1 MLLAIDVGN
10 TQSHLGVFDGDDLA
24 EHWRFATEAEET
36 ADELAVRVSTLLALR
51 GMRPEQVDGSVVSS
65 VVPQLTPEYAG
76 MCERY
81 LDGGCLI
88 VGPGV
93 KTGMPIRLDNP
104 LELGA
109 DRLVNA
115 VAAYER
121 FGGPCAVADFG
132 TAITFDVVSAEGEY
146 LGGVIGPGVE
156 ISMEALA
163 RRTAKLPP
171 IELGEPL
178 GEPGGVIG
186 KTTHA
191 SLQSGIVYGFAG
203 AVDAIARRVQRELG
217 DQTDFVATGGH
228 AAAIIPFCEMIDEV
242 DDLLTLTGLRLVYER
257 NAMTQPSLTTPF
269 RIGDADGRQ
278 PCAAGAPGRDRQLV
292 RAASGAPPRRRAR
305 RLGDGLEL
313 RASPPQRAHASRAAS
328 HPPRGAPGL
337 DPAVRP
343 RSRGD
348 ALGRRDRGRGR
359 RRPDRHQHGL
369 PGAQGARGRRR
380 RGAPASGPSSPC
392 GSLGPPREGSGRPVT
407 VKLRSG
413 IDPGDRSGL
422 ELALRLV
429 EEAGVAAIALHPRSA
444 AVQHQGQPGLRARPR
459 ARRAAGGRPCR

>member
-1 MLLAIDVGN
+1 VLLAIDVGN
-10 TQSHLGVFDGDDLA
+10 TQSHLGIFDGDDLA
-24 EHWRFATEAEET
+24 EHWRFATEAQET

-51 GMRPEQVDGSVVSS
+51 SMRPGQVEGSVVSS

-132 TAITFDVVSAEGEY
+132 TAITFDVVSSDGEY

-191 SLQSGIVYGFAG
+191 SLQSGNIYGFVG
-203 AVDAIARRVQRELG
+203 AVEAIARRVQRELG
-217 DQTDFVATGGH
+217 KETDFIATGGH
-228 AAAIIPFCEMIDEV
+228 AGAIIPFCETIDEV
-242 DDLLTLTGLRLVYER
+242 DDLLTLTGLRLVYQR
-257 NAMTQPSLTTPF
+257 N
-269 RIGDADGRQ
+269 I
-278 PCAAGAPGRDRQLV
+278 
-292 RAASGAPPRRRAR
+292 
-305 RLGDGLEL
+305 
-313 RASPPQRAHASRAAS
+313 
-328 HPPRGAPGL
+328 
-337 DPAVRP
+337 
-343 RSRGD
+343 
-348 ALGRRDRGRGR
+348 
-359 RRPDRHQHGL
+359 
-369 PGAQGARGRRR
+369 
-380 RGAPASGPSSPC
+380 
-392 GSLGPPREGSGRPVT
+392 
-407 VKLRSG
+407 
-413 IDPGDRSGL
+413 
-422 ELALRLV
+422 
-429 EEAGVAAIALHPRSA
+429 
-444 AVQHQGQPGLRARPR
+444 
-459 ARRAAGGRPCR
+459 

>member
-10 TQSHLGVFDGDDLA
+10 TQSHLGVFANGELA

-51 GMRPEQVDGSVVSS
+51 GIDLAAVDGSVISS

-81 LDGGCLI
+81 LEGGCLI

-93 KTGMPIRLDNP
+93 KTGMAIQLDNP

-132 TAITFDVVSAEGEY
+132 TAITFDVVSEAGEY

-156 ISMEALA
+156 ISMAALA
-163 RRTAKLPP
+163 ERTAKLPP

-186 KTTHA
+186 KSTHA

-217 DQTDFVATGGH
+217 ETTRFVATGGH
-228 AAAIIPFCEMIDEV
+228 ASAIVPFCEMIDEV
-242 DDLLTLTGLRLVYER
+242 DDLLTLNGLRMIWDR
-257 NAMTQPSLTTPF
+257 N
-269 RIGDADGRQ
+269 R
-278 PCAAGAPGRDRQLV
+278 
-292 RAASGAPPRRRAR
+292 
-305 RLGDGLEL
+305 
-313 RASPPQRAHASRAAS
+313 
-328 HPPRGAPGL
+328 
-337 DPAVRP
+337 
-343 RSRGD
+343 
-348 ALGRRDRGRGR
+348 
-359 RRPDRHQHGL
+359 
-369 PGAQGARGRRR
+369 
-380 RGAPASGPSSPC
+380 
-392 GSLGPPREGSGRPVT
+392 
-407 VKLRSG
+407 
-413 IDPGDRSGL
+413 
-422 ELALRLV
+422 
-429 EEAGVAAIALHPRSA
+429 
-444 AVQHQGQPGLRARPR
+444 
-459 ARRAAGGRPCR
+459 